1 MRTLR
6 QRTKSTS
13 LVMSPAASSL
23 VVKNG
28 LRPLTLPL
36 TMTGDR
42 SALPQQPTCLTK
54 LLLRAQSPKAFV
66 SSASIATRFGVAVVA
81 GAAVAVAS
89 RPQFGVSGSATGPV
103 FPREGT
109 CLQQD
114 RGRSCMLRHL
124 FTRSWDQSWP
134 RREALIDVGVL
145 SGIKAVSGTQIRGG
159 DAKLQEISDFDSRE
173 ICAVGR
179 VKCVPRS
186 TSTPAVNDAL
196 LSDACSLSR
205 TRKGK
210 LVNEA
215 TVHRVE

>member
-66 SSASIATRFGVAVVA
+66 SSASVATRFGVAVVA

-103 FPREGT
+103 FPRGGT

-114 RGRSCMLRHL
+114 RGINHGRDARRSLTSEYLGSRPSPELKSGEEMLNCR
-124 FTRSWDQSWP
+124 RSATS
-134 RREALIDVGVL
+134 
-145 SGIKAVSGTQIRGG
+145 IRARYVQWAG
-159 DAKLQEISDFDSRE
+159 
-173 ICAVGR
+173 
-179 VKCVPRS
+179 
-186 TSTPAVNDAL
+186 
-196 LSDACSLSR
+196 
-205 TRKGK
+205 
-210 LVNEA
+210 
-215 TVHRVE
+215 

>member
-66 SSASIATRFGVAVVA
+66 SSASVATRFGVAVVA
-81 GAAVAVAS
+81 GAAVQRSHQHHPAS
-89 RPQFGVSGSATGPV
+89 PRIRSVWFRDRPS
-103 FPREGT
+103 FPS
-109 CLQQD
+109 
-114 RGRSCMLRHL
+114 RGHL
-124 FTRSWDQSWP
+124 FTARSWTELHAP
-134 RREALIDVGVL
+134 ALVYEIVGSIMAATRGAHWQEPVGRI
-145 SGIKAVSGTQIRGG
+145 SGIHAVRSSSPELKSGRGEMLNCRRRSATSIRARYGQWAG
-159 DAKLQEISDFDSRE
+159 
-173 ICAVGR
+173 

-186 TSTPAVNDAL
+186 TSAP
-196 LSDACSLSR
+196 
-205 TRKGK
+205 
-210 LVNEA
+210 
-215 TVHRVE
+215 HQ